1 MMVVFPVEE
10 ITMAVLHPDHDDI
23 AAALQKCSDMVYRI
37 CFVYL
42 GRRPEVDDVF
52 QEVFLK
58 LLRQGFSFKD
68 EDHEKAW
75 LIRVTINQCKD
86 LLKGSWW
93 KRIDL
98 MENLELPAG
107 DAGESDI
114 LQEVLSLPHKYK
126 AVIYLYYYQEYT
138 VPQMAELLQRSENTI
153 YSQLH
158 RARELMRQRLEG
170 KGYEGTF

>member
-1 MMVVFPVEE
+1 MEFSVG
-10 ITMAVLHPDHDDI
+10 DSDRI
-23 AAALQKCSDMVYRI
+23 AAALQKYSDMVYRI
-37 CFVYL
+37 CFIYL

-58 LLRQGFSFKD
+58 LLQKSISFTD

-86 LLKGSWW
+86 VTRGFWW

-98 MENLELPAG
+98 VENVELPLQ
-107 DAGESDI
+107 DTGEREI
-114 LQEVLSLPHKYK
+114 LLVVLSLPQKYK
-126 AVIYLYYYQEYT
+126 DVVYLYYYQEYT
-138 VPQMAELLQRSENTI
+138 VPQMAQLLRRSENTI

-158 RARELMRQRLEG
+158 RARELMRQKLEG
-170 KGYEGTF
+170 NRYEGSI

>member
-1 MMVVFPVEE
+1 MGFSVE
-10 ITMAVLHPDHDDI
+10 DSDRI
-23 AAALQKCSDMVYRI
+23 AAALQKYSDMVYRI
-37 CFVYL
+37 CFIYL

-58 LLRQGFSFKD
+58 LLQKSISFTD

-86 LLKGSWW
+86 VTRGFWW

-98 MENLELPAG
+98 VENAELPLQ
-107 DAGESDI
+107 DTGEREI
-114 LQEVLSLPHKYK
+114 LLVVLSLPQKYK
-126 AVIYLYYYQEYT
+126 DVVYLYYYQEYT
-138 VPQMAELLQRSENTI
+138 VPQMAQLLRRSENTI

-158 RARELMRQRLEG
+158 RARELMRQKLEG
-170 KGYEGTF
+170 NRYEGSI